1 MLLII
6 SGFRD
11 LYTGLSKITTRQ
23 TEQNHF
29 LSGTLLVLQ
38 SIRPLLTG
46 IYCEV
51 NTSVKLCQ
59 VREEATWSLQASKQ
73 SLSLLC
79 ETNHMLCYFSD

>member
-11 LYTGLSKITTRQ
+11 LYSGLSKITTRQ

-38 SIRPLLTG
+38 SIRPLLIG

-79 ETNHMLCYFSD
+79 ETNRMLCYFSD